1 MFALD
6 FRDGGVD
13 VWSRTADGV
22 EVARDEEYAPALYLA
37 ADDWASI
44 AANRAHVEGHP
55 DVVSTAREEWR
66 PGFREEP
73 TDVLRI
79 DASDVDAVRPL
90 ARELRGW
97 ERAGTYRLF
106 DVDLSPGFRYCL
118 ETGTDPAP
126 ESPLRTLSVEVPP
139 AELAGDE
146 PRVTECT
153 VGPGDADGASAA
165 ATGAVAEAETVTGDP
180 ATVAAAVGERVA
192 AADPDVLVLDTA
204 RIVPALFETAREAG
218 IDCRLGRRPGYRKR
232 AGASTYESYGQVGHS
247 PARYG
252 VPGRAV
258 IDRENT
264 FFYRETNLAGCLDLV
279 GRAGKPLQELAWASI
294 GNVLTAIQIR
304 EAKARGVLVPWR
316 SWRAEF
322 FKSMRQLSAA
332 DRGGYTLSPRVGLHE
347 DVHELDFSSLYP
359 NVIVTRNVS
368 PETVRC
374 DCHADRADVPGLGYA
389 ICDDRG
395 YLPDVLGELVAARDG
410 IKRALRETDDPE
422 RRATLSGRSSALKW
436 ILVACFGYQ
445 GFSNAKFGRT
455 ECHEAINAFAR
466 EILLDAKETLED
478 GGWEVVHGIVD
489 SVWVMPREG
498 AERRP
503 LDDLARA
510 ITEDAGI
517 RLENEAA
524 YDWVAFVPQRDSNAG
539 ALTKYFG
546 KRANGDGA
554 EAAGD
559 PEGGAKAGDDAGGGE
574 NAFKYRGIECRQRS
588 TPEWVAGVQRDLIAA
603 LDEYREPEPVCG
615 VLAQFLQRLD
625 AGRVDPAA
633 LAVTNRVSK
642 EPGEYAR
649 YTRSTAALDRA
660 DDAGI
665 DVEPGQSV
673 DYVVVDD
680 EKDTRERVALA
691 AEDPESYDAGYY
703 RERTLR
709 AAESV
714 LSPVGWD
721 RERIAAYLADREDA
735 AVTAY
740 G

>member
-6 FRDGGVD
+6 FRDDGVD

-22 EVARDEEYAPALYLA
+22 EVERDDEYAPTLYLE
-37 ADDWASI
+37 ADDWASV
-44 AANRAHVEGHP
+44 AANRDRVEAHP

-79 DASDVDAVRPL
+79 DATDVDAVRPL
-90 ARELRGW
+90 ARQFRRW

-118 ETGTDPAP
+118 ETGTDPTP
-126 ESPLRTLSVEVPP
+126 ESPLRTLSIEVPP

-146 PRVTECT
+146 PRITECT
-153 VGPGDADGASAA
+153 VGPGDAGGVGSSAA
-165 ATGAVAEAETVTGDP
+165 TSAVTEAETITGDP

-192 AADPDVLVLDTA
+192 AADPDVLVVSTA
-204 RIVPALFETAREAG
+204 RIVPVLFETAREAG
-218 IDCRLGRRPGYRKR
+218 IDFQLGRRPGYRKR

-252 VPGRAV
+252 VPGRAI

-264 FFYRETNLAGCLDLV
+264 FFYRETNLSGCLDLV
-279 GRAGKPLQELAWASI
+279 GRSGKPLQELAWASI

-304 EAKARGVLVPWR
+304 EAKSRGVLVPWR

-322 FKSMRQLSAA
+322 FKSMRQLGAA
-332 DRGGYTLSPRVGLHE
+332 DRGGYTLSPRAGLHE
-347 DVHELDFSSLYP
+347 DVRELDFSSLYP
-359 NVIVTRNVS
+359 NIIVTRNVS

-374 DCHADRADVPGLGYA
+374 DCHLDRADVPELGYS
-389 ICDDRG
+389 ICDERG
-395 YLPDVLGELVAARDG
+395 YLPDVLEELVVARDG
-410 IKRALRETDDPE
+410 IKRTLRETDDPE
-422 RRATLSGRSSALKW
+422 RRAALSGRSSALKW

-445 GFSNAKFGRT
+445 GFSNAKFGRI

-466 EILLDAKETLED
+466 EILLDAKETLEA

-489 SVWVMPREG
+489 SLWVTPREG
-498 AERRP
+498 VDQRP
-503 LDDLARA
+503 LDDLARE
-510 ITEDAGI
+510 ISEDAGI
-517 RLENEAA
+517 RLEYEAA
-524 YDWVAFVPQRDSNAG
+524 HDWVAFVPRRDSNAG

-546 KRANGDGA
+546 KRASRGDGA
-554 EAAGD
+554 TEAADG
-559 PEGGAKAGDDAGGGE
+559 AGD
-574 NAFKYRGIECRQRS
+574 AFKYRGIECRQRS
-588 TPEWVAGVQRDLIAA
+588 TPEWVADVQRDLIAA

-625 AGRVDPAA
+625 AGRVDPAR

-642 EPGEYAR
+642 EPGEYAH

-680 EKDTRERVALA
+680 ERDTRARVALA
-691 AEDPESYDAGYY
+691 AEEPDGYDADYY
-703 RERTLR
+703 RDRTLR

-714 LSPVGWD
+714 LSPLGWD

-740 G
+740 GDRSAE